1 MKKEYVS
8 ERQKKYY
15 EEVLPKLSKEIQDLN
30 LGMRANT
37 CLVSAG
43 LLTPAKLKKAIENNV
58 HIPMLDKEAKE
69 TIVTCFGIEV

>member
-15 EEVLPKLSKEIQDLN
+15 EEILPKLPKEIQELN

-37 CLVSAG
+37 CLVNAG
-43 LLTPAKLKKAIENNV
+43 ILTLEKLKKAIATDV
-58 HIPMLDKEAKE
+58 HIPMLDKETRK
-69 TIVTCFGIEV
+69 TIASFFGLEV